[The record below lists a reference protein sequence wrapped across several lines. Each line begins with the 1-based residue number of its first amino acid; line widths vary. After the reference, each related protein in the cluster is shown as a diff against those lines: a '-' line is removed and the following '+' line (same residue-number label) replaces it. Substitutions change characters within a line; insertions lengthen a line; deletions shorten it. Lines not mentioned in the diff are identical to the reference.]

1 MMDKDYVALKI
12 EDAKPKYSG
21 LSDQERCDLM
31 NAPGSGKPICGAVQI
46 VDLKRWMAK
55 QVPDSLISVLRY
67 YAANG
72 SDVSAKKAAAGLL
85 ELFDENVDKM
95 DMHNGKAQAGL
106 TALVSA
112 GVITQS
118 QKDEATALGDTP
130 QTIANN
136 CGFAVVYPGHLQ
148 HARTL

>member
-1 MMDKDYVALKI
+1 MNRDYVALKI

-21 LSDQERCDLM
+21 LSDQERCDFM
-31 NAPGSGKPICGAVQI
+31 NAPGSGKPICSSVRI

-55 QVPDSLISVLRY
+55 QIPDSLISVLRY

-136 CGFAVVYPGHLQ
+136 CGFPVVHPGHLQ